1 MGQQRRMAS
10 NDDQLSEFLFGS
22 VRPWWDRQPWLRRVF
37 VVALRSVDKS
47 YGRWSKARVSPR
59 RFRKIQERLDREY
72 PPEKFSPSN
81 LIGRDKEFNL
91 LLDSFRLHVL
101 RHPTLTKYFGR
112 EELPKAVCLAGDS
125 GTGKTFLTMVS
136 LREMLLEGYR
146 SGVLVTPVI
155 LKGSDVYSEFYGKST
170 RQLGRFL
177 DYASSVPSV
186 VYIDEF
192 QSFGRKVR
200 GETGA
205 EIEDTRIQDEL
216 NRWLDKIVSG
226 KSRTIVIVAT
236 NAYEKIREDI
246 RRRLTKVSLN
256 DGVTREMLLAVVQDS
271 LKREGWLNLKADD
284 VLDLMERE
292 VTVRRRSSITPSDI
306 QEIFRD
312 VRKSKEAPLRE
323 KLRESRGTLG
333 LDRPK
338 ISASIQDF
346 TVAARNVKLYSE
358 QEKSQEVVDAVYV
371 MKPKVSRDDLGG
383 LHDVKNK
390 ILNHIALAFNPSMQ
404 ELGHQSNPRFFLMG
418 PPGTGKTLLAM
429 IAAAENNV
437 GFIKV
442 RGGELMSGANYMGDP
457 EKRVKDLF
465 GLVRQK
471 SPCILLL
478 DEADAIFWGGDP
490 SSNKILAQVKA
501 ELSELRPEDRVVV
514 IATSN
519 KEQLIDQA
527 TRDRFEPNIYYVHP
541 PLNDTEWTEVVA
553 IHLRKLQRYLHP
565 EVDAA
570 KVTKMF
576 RRQRVLSPRGVAETV
591 SEAHRLWASEIAAAK
606 AITDAGNS
614 ESAVEVVTMK
624 YQDDIDRLNEA
635 LKAYQQEGTVLSR
648 DQVTQDN
655 YKIRLFH
662 FQRAI
667 SSLESLE
674 DKEHREIAESLIL
687 SQAIPGVTYGL
698 YTSERGTGGILTI
711 QCTVQPI
718 NPGERHVSVTGQ
730 ASSMMMGQTSVPDD
744 SVIQS
749 AQNAVEAVRSWLWSK
764 TRLNLAKYHVHF
776 QIRSILEGAPG
787 AGVSG
792 PSAGYAMVN
801 ALISELSNTP
811 ITQSKVMTG
820 SIGLKMDVGP
830 VGGLGGRGREAGKLV
845 GILKAEKVKITDLLV
860 PEANYRSAPD
870 EMKMVQDE
878 GISVHPITN
887 AQDGWPIL
895 FSLTAEELAKK
906 IRGAL
911 VDRESLIDLE
921 STSSRVLGHGSS

>member
-22 VRPWWDRQPWLRRVF
+22 VRPWWDRQRWLRRFF
-37 VVALRSVDKS
+37 VIALRSVDKS

-72 PPEKFSPSN
+72 PPDKFSPTN
-81 LIGRDKEFNL
+81 LIGRDKEFNQL
-91 LLDSFRLHVL
+91 QDSFRLHVL

-112 EELPKAVCLAGDS
+112 EELPKAICLAGDS

-246 RRRLTKVSLN
+246 RRRLTKISLN

-284 VLDLMERE
+284 LLDLMERE
-292 VTVRRRSSITPSDI
+292 VTIRRRSSLTPSDI
-306 QEIFRD
+306 QEIFRE

-323 KLRESRGTLG
+323 KLRESRGALG
-333 LDRPK
+333 LDRPELT
-338 ISASIQDF
+338 ALIQDF
-346 TVAARNVKLYSE
+346 SLAARNVKLYSE

-371 MKPKVSRDDLGG
+371 MKPKVRRDDLGE

-390 ILNHIALAFNPSMQ
+390 ILNHIALAFNPSMS
-404 ELGHQSNPRFFLMG
+404 ELGHQANPRFFLMG

-541 PLNDTEWTEVVA
+541 PLNDTEWSEVVA
-553 IHLRKLQRYLHP
+553 IHLRKLQRYLAS
-565 EVDAA
+565 EVDAG

-576 RRQRVLSPRGVAETV
+576 RRQRTLSPRGVSETV

-606 AITDAGNS
+606 ALTDAGNS
-614 ESAVEVVTMK
+614 EPAIEIVKTK
-624 YQDDIDRLNEA
+624 YQDDIDRLSDA
-635 LKAYQQEGTVLSR
+635 LKVYQQEGTILSK

-674 DKEHREIAESLIL
+674 DKDHREIAEALIL

-698 YTSERGTGGILTI
+698 YTSDRGSGGILTI
-711 QCTVQPI
+711 QCTIRPI
-718 NPGERHVSVTGQ
+718 NSGERQVSVTGQ

-764 TRLNLAKYHVHF
+764 IRVNLAKYHVHF

-792 PSAGYAMVN
+792 PSAGYAMLN
-801 ALISELSNTP
+801 ALVSELSNTP
-811 ITQSKVMTG
+811 IIQSKVMTG

-860 PEANYRSAPD
+860 PESNYRSAPD

-906 IRGAL
+906 IRVGV
-911 VDRESLIDLE
+911 VDRESLVDLE
-921 STSSRVLGHGSS
+921 STASRVAGQG

>member
-1 MGQQRRMAS
+1 MGQKRRMAS

-37 VVALRSVDKS
+37 TIALRSVDKS
-47 YGRWSKARVSPR
+47 YSRWSKARVSPR

-72 PPEKFSPSN
+72 PPDKFSPSN

-146 SGVLVTPVI
+146 GGVLVTPVI

-177 DYASSVPSV
+177 DYASFVPSV

-226 KSRTIVIVAT
+226 KSRTIVVVAT

-256 DGVTREMLLAVVQDS
+256 DGVTREMLLAVVQDF

-284 VLDLMERE
+284 LLDLMERE
-292 VTVRRRSSITPSDI
+292 VTVRRRASLTPSDI
-306 QEIFRD
+306 QEIFRE

-323 KLRESRGTLG
+323 KLRESKGALG
-333 LDRPK
+333 LDRPR
-338 ISASIQDF
+338 ITASVQDF
-346 TVAARNVKLYSE
+346 AIAARNVKLYSE
-358 QEKSQEVVDAVYV
+358 QEKSQEVTDAVYI
-371 MKPKVSRDDLGG
+371 MKPKVSREDLGG

-390 ILNHIALAFNPSMQ
+390 ILNHVALAFNPSMA
-404 ELGHQSNPRFFLMG
+404 ELGQQSNPRFFLMG

-429 IAAAENNV
+429 VAAAENNV

-541 PLNDTEWTEVVA
+541 PLNDTEWNEVVA
-553 IHLRKLQRYLHP
+553 IHLRRLQQYLHA
-565 EVDAA
+565 EIDAA

-576 RRQRVLSPRGVAETV
+576 RRQRVLSPRGVSETV

-606 AITDAGNS
+606 GVTEAGASELAIRNVTTRFEEDIERLDA
-614 ESAVEVVTMK
+614 
-624 YQDDIDRLNEA
+624 A
-635 LKAYQQEGTVLSR
+635 LKVYQQEGTTLKRGEVN
-648 DQVTQDN
+648 QDN
-655 YKIRLFH
+655 YRIRLFH
-662 FQRAI
+662 FEQAI

-674 DKEHREIAESLIL
+674 DKEHREIAEALIL

-698 YTSERGTGGILTI
+698 YTSERGSGGILTI
-711 QCTVQPI
+711 QCTLRPI

-764 TRLNLAKYHVHF
+764 IRVNLAKYHVHF

-792 PSAGYAMVN
+792 PSAGYAMLN

-860 PEANYRSAPD
+860 PESNHRSAPD
-870 EMKMVQDE
+870 EMKMVHDE

-895 FSLTAEELAKK
+895 FSMTSEELARK

-911 VDRESLIDLE
+911 LDRESLVDIE
-921 STSSRVLGHGSS
+921 STSSRVLGQS

>member
-1 MGQQRRMAS
+1 MAS
-10 NDDQLSEFLFGS
+10 NDDQVSEFLFGS
-22 VRPWWDRQPWLRRVF
+22 VRPWWDKHKWLRRASF
-37 VVALRSVDKS
+37 LALKTVDRSYV
-47 YGRWSKARVSPR
+47 RWSKARVSPR
-59 RFRKIQERLDREY
+59 RFKKIQERLDREY

-81 LIGRDKEFNL
+81 MIGREKEFNL

-101 RHPTLTKYFGR
+101 RHPVLEKYFGR

-125 GTGKTFLTMVS
+125 GTGKTFLTMVA
-136 LREMLLEGYR
+136 LRQMLIEGYR
-146 SGVLVTPVI
+146 SGLLVTPVI

-177 DYASSVPSV
+177 DYASTIPSV

-192 QSFGRKVR
+192 QSFGRKVK

-205 EIEDTRIQDEL
+205 EIEDTRLQDEL
-216 NRWLDKIVSG
+216 NRWLDKIVNG
-226 KSRTIVIVAT
+226 KSRTLVVVAT

-246 RRRLTKVSLN
+246 KPRLWKVNLN
-256 DGVTREMLLAVVQDS
+256 DDITREMLVAVVSDS
-271 LKREGWLNLKADD
+271 LKRDGWTNLKPEDL
-284 VLDLMERE
+284 LDMVEKE
-292 VTVRRRSSITPSDI
+292 ITRRRKSSLTPSDV
-306 QEIFRD
+306 QEVFRE
-312 VRKSKEAPLRE
+312 VRRTKEGHLRE
-323 KLRESRGTLG
+323 ELRDSGVSSARTATTG
-333 LDRPK
+333 RPK
-338 ISASIQDF
+338 F
-346 TVAARNVKLYSE
+346 TVDLDDFAKASRNIKLYSE
-358 QEKSQEVVDAVYV
+358 QEKSQEVIDAVYV
-371 MKPKVSRDDLGG
+371 MKVKQSRDDIGG
-383 LHDVKNK
+383 LHDVKHK
-390 ILNHIALAFNPSMQ
+390 VLNHIALAFNPVMS
-404 ELGHQSNPRFFLMG
+404 ELGHEANPRFLLIG
-418 PPGTGKTLLAM
+418 PPGTGKTLIAM
-429 IAAAENNV
+429 VAAAENNV

-457 EKRVKDLF
+457 EKRVEELF
-465 GLVRQK
+465 ALVRQK

-541 PLNDTEWTEVVA
+541 PLNDAEWNEVVA
-553 IHLRKLQRYLHP
+553 IHLRRLQQYLHP
-565 EVDAA
+565 EIDAA

-576 RRQRVLSPRGVAETV
+576 RRQRVLSPRGVSETV

-606 AITDAGNS
+606 GVTEAGASELAIRNVTTRFEEDIERLDA
-614 ESAVEVVTMK
+614 
-624 YQDDIDRLNEA
+624 A
-635 LKAYQQEGTVLSR
+635 LKVYQQEGTTLKRGEVN
-648 DQVTQDN
+648 QDN
-655 YKIRLFH
+655 YRIRLFH
-662 FQRAI
+662 FEQAI

-674 DKEHREIAESLIL
+674 DKEHREIAEALIL

-698 YTSERGTGGILTI
+698 YTSERGSGGILTI
-711 QCTVQPI
+711 QCTLRPI

-730 ASSMMMGQTSVPDD
+730 ASSTMMGQTSVPDD

-764 TRLNLAKYHVHF
+764 IRVNLAKYHVHF

-792 PSAGYAMVN
+792 PSAGYAMLN

-845 GILKAEKVKITDLLV
+845 GILKAEKLKITDLIV
-860 PEANYRSAPD
+860 PESNHRSAPD

-895 FSLTAEELAKK
+895 FSMTSEELARK

-911 VDRESLIDLE
+911 LDRESLVDIE
-921 STSSRVLGHGSS
+921 STSSRVLGQS

>member
-1 MGQQRRMAS
+1 MKNQRRVAS

-22 VRPWWDRQPWLRRVF
+22 IRPWWDRRSWLRRLF
-37 VVALRSVDKS
+37 LIPLRSVDKS

-72 PPEKFSPSN
+72 PPDKFSPSN
-81 LIGRDKEFNL
+81 LIGRDREFNL

-101 RHPTLTKYFGR
+101 RHPSLTKYFGK

-146 SGVLVTPVI
+146 GGVLVTPVI

-226 KSRTIVIVAT
+226 KSRTIVVVAT

-256 DGVTREMLLAVVQDS
+256 DGVTREMLLAVVQDF

-284 VLDLMERE
+284 LLDLMERE
-292 VTVRRRSSITPSDI
+292 VTVRRRASLTPSDI
-306 QEIFRD
+306 QEIFRE

-323 KLRESRGTLG
+323 KLRESKGALG
-333 LDRPK
+333 LDRPR
-338 ISASIQDF
+338 ITASVQDF
-346 TVAARNVKLYSE
+346 AIAARNVKLYSE
-358 QEKSQEVVDAVYV
+358 QEKSQEVTDAVYI
-371 MKPKVSRDDLGG
+371 MKPKVSREDLGG

-390 ILNHIALAFNPSMQ
+390 ILSHVALAFNPSMA
-404 ELGHQSNPRFFLMG
+404 ELGQQSNPRFFLMG

-429 IAAAENNV
+429 VAAAENNV

-527 TRDRFEPNIYYVHP
+527 TRDRFEPNIFYIDP
-541 PLNDTEWTEVVA
+541 PLNDAEWNEVVA
-553 IHLRKLQRYLHP
+553 IHLRKMQPYLHP

-570 KVTKMF
+570 KITKMF
-576 RRQRVLSPRGVAETV
+576 RRQRVLSPLGVAETV
-591 SEAHRLWASEIAAAK
+591 SEAHRLWASEIAASRG
-606 AITDAGNS
+606 ITDAGAS
-614 ESAVEVVTMK
+614 ESAVHNITTK
-624 YQDDIDRLNEA
+624 YEEDLDRLKEV
-635 LKAYQQEGTVLSR
+635 LGIYQQEGTVLKQ
-648 DQVTQDN
+648 DQVSQDD
-655 YKIRLFH
+655 YKLRLFH

-674 DKEHREIAESLIL
+674 DKEHREIAEALIL
-687 SQAIPGVTYGL
+687 SQPLSGVTYGL
-698 YTSERGTGGILTI
+698 
-711 QCTVQPI
+711 
-718 NPGERHVSVTGQ
+718 
-730 ASSMMMGQTSVPDD
+730 
-744 SVIQS
+744 
-749 AQNAVEAVRSWLWSK
+749 
-764 TRLNLAKYHVHF
+764 
-776 QIRSILEGAPG
+776 
-787 AGVSG
+787 
-792 PSAGYAMVN
+792 
-801 ALISELSNTP
+801 
-811 ITQSKVMTG
+811 
-820 SIGLKMDVGP
+820 
-830 VGGLGGRGREAGKLV
+830 
-845 GILKAEKVKITDLLV
+845 
-860 PEANYRSAPD
+860 
-870 EMKMVQDE
+870 
-878 GISVHPITN
+878 
-887 AQDGWPIL
+887 
-895 FSLTAEELAKK
+895 
-906 IRGAL
+906 
-911 VDRESLIDLE
+911 
-921 STSSRVLGHGSS
+921 

>member
-1 MGQQRRMAS
+1 MATKRRMAS

-22 VRPWWDRQPWLRRVF
+22 VRPWWDRQPWLRRFF

-146 SGVLVTPVI
+146 SGILVTPVI

-226 KSRTIVIVAT
+226 KSRTMVIVAT

-284 VLDLMERE
+284 LLDLMERE
-292 VTVRRRSSITPSDI
+292 VTIRRRSSLTPSDI
-306 QEIFRD
+306 QEIFRE

-323 KLRESRGTLG
+323 KLR
-333 LDRPK
+333 
-338 ISASIQDF
+338 
-346 TVAARNVKLYSE
+346 
-358 QEKSQEVVDAVYV
+358 EKSQEVVDAVYV

-390 ILNHIALAFNPSMQ
+390 ILNHIALAFNPSMA
-404 ELGHQSNPRFFLMG
+404 ELGNQSNPRFFLMG

-429 IAAAENNV
+429 VAAAENNV

-501 ELSELRPEDRVVV
+501 ELSELRSEDRVVV

-527 TRDRFEPNIYYVHP
+527 TRDRFEPNIFYVHP
-541 PLNDTEWTEVVA
+541 PLNDAEWTEVVA
-553 IHLRKLQRYLHP
+553 IHLRKLQRFLHP
-565 EVDAA
+565 EVDAT

-606 AITDAGNS
+606 AITDSGVSQVAIQN
-614 ESAVEVVTMK
+614 VTTK
-624 YQDDIDRLNEA
+624 YEEDIDRLTEA
-635 LKAYQQEGTVLSR
+635 LKVYQQEGTSLKQ
-648 DQVTQDN
+648 DQVNQDN

-662 FQRAI
+662 FQKAI

-674 DKEHREIAESLIL
+674 DKEHREIAEALIL

-698 YTSERGTGGILTI
+698 YTSERGSGGILTI
-711 QCTVQPI
+711 QCTVRPT
-718 NPGERHVSVTGQ
+718 NSGERHVSVTGQ
-730 ASSMMMGQTSVPDD
+730 ASSMIMGQTSVPDD

-764 TRLNLAKYHVHF
+764 IRVNLAKYHVHF

-792 PSAGYAMVN
+792 PSAGYAMLN
-801 ALISELSNTP
+801 ALISELSDTT
-811 ITQSKVMTG
+811 IIQSKVMTG

-860 PEANYRSAPD
+860 PEANYKSAPD

-878 GISVHPITN
+878 GITVHPITN

-906 IRGAL
+906 IRAAL
-911 VDRESLIDLE
+911 LDRESLVDLE
-921 STSSRVLGHGSS
+921 GTSARILGQS

>member
-1 MGQQRRMAS
+1 MGQDRRMAS

-22 VRPWWDRQPWLRRVF
+22 VRPWWDRQPWLRRLF
-37 VVALRSVDKS
+37 VIALRSVDKS

-177 DYASSVPSV
+177 DYASSGPSV

-192 QSFGRKVR
+192 QSFGRTVK

-226 KSRTIVIVAT
+226 KSRTLVVVAT
-236 NAYEKIREDI
+236 NAYEKIREDV

-271 LKREGWLNLKADD
+271 LKREDWMNLKADD
-284 VLDLMERE
+284 LLDLMERE
-292 VTVRRRSSITPSDI
+292 VTIRRRSSLTPSDI
-306 QEIFRD
+306 QEIFRE

-323 KLRESRGTLG
+323 KLRESRGMLG

-346 TVAARNVKLYSE
+346 TIAARNVKLYSE

-371 MKPKVSRDDLGG
+371 MKPKVGRDDLGG

-390 ILNHIALAFNPSMQ
+390 VLNHIALAFNPSMA

-429 IAAAENNV
+429 VAAAENNV

-553 IHLRKLQRYLHP
+553 IHLKRLKRYLHP
-565 EVDAA
+565 EVDAS

-576 RRQRVLSPRGVAETV
+576 RRQRTLSPRGVAETV
-591 SEAHRLWASEIAAAK
+591 SEAHRLWASEIAGAK
-606 AITDAGNS
+606 AMTDAGAS
-614 ESAVEVVTMK
+614 EQAVLSATSK
-624 YQDDIDRLNEA
+624 YQEDIDRLNEA
-635 LKAYQQEGTVLSR
+635 LKIYVQEGTDLRR
-648 DQVTQDN
+648 DQITQDN

-698 YTSERGTGGILTI
+698 YTSDRGSGGILTI
-711 QCTVQPI
+711 QCTVRPI

-749 AQNAVEAVRSWLWSK
+749 AQNAVEAVRSWLWAK
-764 TRLNLAKYHVHF
+764 IRVNLAKYHVHF

-792 PSAGYAMVN
+792 PSAGYAMLN
-801 ALISELSNTP
+801 ALMSELSNTP

-870 EMKMVQDE
+870 DMKMVEDE
-878 GISVHPITN
+878 GVSVHPITN
-887 AQDGWPIL
+887 AQDGWPML

-906 IRGAL
+906 IRSAL
-911 VDRESLIDLE
+911 IDRESLVDLE
-921 STSSRVLGHGSS
+921 STSSRVAGQG